1 MFGRFGWAEILVI
14 VVLVVILFGS
24 NKIPGMMKNLADG
37 LNIFKKEIKDV
48 KVKIKTLE
56 REERAEENLE
66 RKIALQEEI
75 ASLERKKRRLRQE
88 IFDVEDEIE
97 DERKTLIDALKQH
110 LNAKIS
116 TQHLFTFKWKLC

>member
-48 KVKIKTLE
+48 KQPAKKTAVKKVT
-56 REERAEENLE
+56 A
-66 RKIALQEEI
+66 
-75 ASLERKKRRLRQE
+75 KK
-88 IFDVEDEIE
+88 V
-97 DERKTLIDALKQH
+97 
-110 LNAKIS
+110 AK
-116 TQHLFTFKWKLC
+116 KK

>member
-48 KVKIKTLE
+48 KQPAKKTIVKKAT
-56 REERAEENLE
+56 A
-66 RKIALQEEI
+66 
-75 ASLERKKRRLRQE
+75 KK
-88 IFDVEDEIE
+88 V
-97 DERKTLIDALKQH
+97 
-110 LNAKIS
+110 AK
-116 TQHLFTFKWKLC
+116 KK